1 MRKEKITLDITL
13 DQQNVCEMIEWDATQ
28 KPVQGIEQ
36 AKAISLAIW
45 DGWGKGTLKIDL
57 WTKQMEV
64 LEMKRF
70 CIETISG
77 LADTIRVATGD
88 EVLAMEMENICKRMQ
103 DRLEDEVKQ
112 MK

>member
-1 MRKEKITLDITL
+1 MRQEKITLDVVL
-13 DQQNVCEMIEWDATQ
+13 DGQNVCESIEWDATQ
-28 KPVQGIEQ
+28 KPEPGLEQ

-88 EVLAMEMENICKRMQ
+88 EVMAMDIENICKRMQ
-103 DRLEDEVKQ
+103 DRLEEEVKQ

>member
-1 MRKEKITLDITL
+1 MRKEKITLDIRL
-13 DQQNVCEMIEWDATQ
+13 DEQNVCEEILWDATQ
-28 KPVQGIEQ
+28 KPEAGEEQ

-57 WTKQMEV
+57 WTKKMEV
-64 LEMKRF
+64 MERKRV

-88 EVLAMEMENICKRMQ
+88 EIMAMDMENICKRMQ
-103 DRLEDEVKQ
+103 ERLEEEAKQ
-112 MK
+112 AK